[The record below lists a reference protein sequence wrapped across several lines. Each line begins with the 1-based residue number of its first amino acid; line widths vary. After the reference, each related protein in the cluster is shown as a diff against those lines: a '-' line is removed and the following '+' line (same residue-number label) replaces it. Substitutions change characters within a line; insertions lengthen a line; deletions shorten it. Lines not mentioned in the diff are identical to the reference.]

1 MSGAT
6 KNDTIVPN
14 AWDMDA
20 SEFAISYSFGSNQVA
35 TNLVAKRP
43 ITDHPVEIIT
53 LPNSATG

>member
-1 MSGAT
+1 
-6 KNDTIVPN
+6 
-14 AWDMDA
+14 MDA

-35 TNLVAKRP
+35 TNLVAKIS